1 MHAEGK
7 EEVYARP
14 SATYRHGK
22 LFPGDAEEHDAPVAA
37 SITPSRVGA

>member
-22 LFPGDAEEHDAPVAA
+22 LCLVMLRSTTLPLQ
-37 SITPSRVGA
+37 RQ